1 MFLQGVGGKFLAH
14 ARAVQHEARAVVNES
29 CPVDAP
35 FLRVAQHGVDAFLP
49 EPGNKLLLVIRAFKH
64 GKDGAFRHVGEF
76 PVLNLL
82 FGTGKLLLHGFIA
95 CGLPEKRGLER
106 VARLVPGIIGDG
118 IDQPVILTSAHVS
131 PRFLHRHII

>member
-1 MFLQGVGGKFLAH
+1 MRWSIKRG
-14 ARAVQHEARAVVNES
+14 S
-29 CPVDAP
+29 VDAP
-35 FLRVAQHGVDAFLP
+35 FLRVAQHGVDTLLP
-49 EPGNKLLLVIRAFKH
+49 EPRNELLLVIRAFKH
-64 GKDGAFRHVGEF
+64 GKDGAFCHVGEF

-82 FGTGKLLLHGFIA
+82 LGTGKLLLHGFIA

-118 IDQPVILTSAHVS
+118 IDQPVILTPAHVS

>member
-14 ARAVQHEARAVVNES
+14 ARAVQHAARTVVDERGS
-29 CPVDAP
+29 VDAP
-35 FLRVAQHGVDAFLP
+35 FLRVAQHRVDALLP
-49 EPGNKLLLVIRAFKH
+49 ERYNELLLVIRAFKH

-118 IDQPVILTSAHVS
+118 IDQPVKLAPAHVS
-131 PRFLHRHII
+131 PHFLHRHII